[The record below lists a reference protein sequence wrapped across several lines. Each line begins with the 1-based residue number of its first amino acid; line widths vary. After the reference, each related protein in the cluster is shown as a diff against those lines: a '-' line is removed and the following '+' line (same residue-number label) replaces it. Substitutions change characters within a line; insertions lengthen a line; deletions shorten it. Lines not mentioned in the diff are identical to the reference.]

1 MARDRGAQRERI
13 LEVGQRHFERFGYRR
28 AVIDEIVREVGIAKG
43 TFYLHFTSKEAL
55 FFELVNR
62 LREEA
67 MAKFYAAMQDQ
78 PTATAKLRTMIRMSL
93 EAFDDYPLLARLVA
107 DDPEFR
113 LVARLLEQPDV
124 QEEVGHSVRYV
135 QDILSEGIAA
145 GELRADLD
153 LETVPFVI
161 GTLKFLHY
169 YIGLVASHGI
179 TRKQYI
185 EGIIDVAMNGVVR
198 HDRAG
203 GSNLAA
209 GEQHDPAR

>member
-1 MARDRGAQRERI
+1 MARDKGAQRERI
-13 LEVGQRHFERFGYRR
+13 LEVARRHFERFGYRR

-43 TFYLHFTSKEAL
+43 TFYLHFKSKEAL

-78 PTATAKLRTMIRMSL
+78 PTAAAKLRTMIRVSL
-93 EAFDDYPLLARLVA
+93 EAFEDYPLLARLVG

-113 LVARLLEQPDV
+113 LVARLLEQPDTK
-124 QEEVGHSVRYV
+124 EEVGHSVGYV
-135 QDILSEGIAA
+135 QEILSEGIAA

-153 LETVPFVI
+153 LETVPLVI

-169 YIGLVASHGI
+169 YVGLVTFHGI
-179 TRKQYI
+179 TRRQYI
-185 EGIIDVAMNGVVR
+185 EGIIDVAMNGVLR
-198 HDRAG
+198 HGRTEG
-203 GSNLAA
+203 NSLAQ
-209 GEQHDPAR
+209 GEQYDPAR